1 MSPIDGQISPVSS
14 QSSKASRKPAIA
26 NPSTPSLKQV
36 NNKSTP
42 GEKKRVSLLVS
53 VPPGQQLPKQ
63 RSSLLNFMQAKTTSN
78 EGKTLSSNDKN
89 KLSADK
95 VISNETKLDN
105 DKQPNLVKS
114 SPAVSNEKNV
124 KKRITP
130 ITLTTFVTK
139 NSPPKKSSSEEEC
152 IVLSD

>member
-1 MSPIDGQISPVSS
+1 
-14 QSSKASRKPAIA
+14 
-26 NPSTPSLKQV
+26 
-36 NNKSTP
+36 
-42 GEKKRVSLLVS
+42 
-53 VPPGQQLPKQ
+53 
-63 RSSLLNFMQAKTTSN
+63 MQAKTTPN
-78 EGKTLSSNDKN
+78 EGKTLSSNDTN

-105 DKQPNLVKS
+105 DTQPILVKS

-139 NSPPKKSSSEEEC
+139 NSPPTKSSSEEEC